1 MNSEKLIRPALKF
14 LAAKLSSFLFLF
26 RIVSLVSLLNYVAE
40 SVLFFPHGFNE
51 FSWCCSRNIGCQDRS
66 WDLQNIETHV

>member
-1 MNSEKLIRPALKF
+1 MLTSRPGVGFIFPLSCLRIYASVMNSEKLIRPALKF

-51 FSWCCSRNIGCQDRS
+51 FS
-66 WDLQNIETHV
+66 